1 MVKGGGGQGFCG
13 GSTDAL
19 VIISVT
25 MGGGGRRVQNC
36 VTSFTDDLM
45 LVEVNIKANIVEIV
59 STLKR
64 HVDSVVADIKLMLL
78 LLTILL
84 L

>member
-1 MVKGGGGQGFCG
+1 
-13 GSTDAL
+13 
-19 VIISVT
+19 
-25 MGGGGRRVQNC
+25 MGEEGVRRVQNC